1 MKNKWFTLMELLG
14 VIVIL
19 AIIALITIPV
29 TYNIIKTSRE
39 KAFVD
44 TGYSIINAAKQTQ
57 TKNAGKNITLDLF
70 INYTTKENIDK
81 IELKGTL
88 PDSGSFHIDENGKTE
103 LKLWSKKTNICIT
116 KSLEDKKIIINKE
129 LKQENCILI
138 SNGENNE

>member
-1 MKNKWFTLMELLG
+1 MKKGFTLIELLG

-19 AIIALITIPV
+19 AIIALITTP
-29 TYNIIKTSRE
+29 IIFNVIKSSRE

>member
-1 MKNKWFTLMELLG
+1 MKNKGFTLMELLG

>member
-1 MKNKWFTLMELLG
+1 MELLG

>member
-1 MKNKWFTLMELLG
+1 MKNKGFTLMELLG

-44 TGYSIINAAKQTQ
+44 TGYSIIDAAKQTQ

-88 PDSGSFHIDENGKTE
+88 PDSGSLHIDENGKTE
-103 LKLWSKKTNICIT
+103 LKLWSKKANICIT

-138 SNGENNE
+138 SNGESNE